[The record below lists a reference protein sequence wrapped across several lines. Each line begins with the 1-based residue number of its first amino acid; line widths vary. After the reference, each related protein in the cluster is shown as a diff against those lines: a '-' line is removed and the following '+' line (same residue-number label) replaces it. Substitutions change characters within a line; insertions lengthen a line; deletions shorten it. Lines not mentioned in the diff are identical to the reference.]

1 MSKSSTTMVAQ
12 SSVRRSQRSQPG
24 ASEASQGRAFRE
36 TLESIAIA
44 VVLAFLFRAF
54 VAEAFVIPTG
64 SMAPTLQG
72 RHMDVFCDQCDY
84 QYRSGASIENDGG
97 GEVVATSCPMCGYT
111 MRLDKVQNPNHRSFS
126 GDRILVSK
134 FAYEIGSPQ
143 RWDVLVF
150 KYPGNAKQNYI
161 KRLVG
166 LPEETLRIRHGNI
179 YVRPEED
186 ADLGEGGFRV
196 ARKPPRKIQA
206 MLQQI
211 HDTDHLA
218 EELVR
223 AGWPSRWQDW
233 ANPESPTWE
242 VDSGGS
248 WFETCGTHEGTA
260 WLRYRHVVARDGDW
274 DDLQRGRIPRTLRD
288 SSPLGELIS
297 DYYAYNDGVERSN
310 MPGRPLVPRRSW
322 GLHWVGDLSV
332 EALVQVQ
339 GSDGHVLL
347 DLVQGGVHYTCRI
360 DVATGEAELA
370 IDAGRRPFECDRG
383 ERVVH
388 PRAPT
393 RVRGPGHYRLQFA
406 NVDDQLVLWVNR
418 RLVTFDGPTTYRSEG
433 DVVPRWSPEDAGDLE
448 PAGIGSQG
456 AALSISR
463 LKMYRDVY
471 YISSTHETS
480 ETDYAERFGDREIL
494 EVFRSPASW
503 EETRIFA
510 SRRPHAEF
518 DLGPDAYF
526 PIGDNSPQSR
536 DARLW
541 SHPQHFAAGVGPP
554 PSVRR
559 DLLTGKAL
567 LIYWPHPWNHPI
579 PFFPN
584 FRGMGLIR

>member
-1 MSKSSTTMVAQ
+1 MSKSSTIMVAK
-12 SSVRRSQRSQPG
+12 SSRKKSERSQPV
-24 ASEASQGRAFRE
+24 ASETPQGRAFRE
-36 TLESIAIA
+36 TLESIVIA

-72 RHMDVFCDQCDY
+72 RHMDVFCEKCDY
-84 QYRSGASIENDGG
+84 QYRSGASVENDGG

-166 LPEETLRIRHGNI
+166 LPDETVRIRHGNLFF
-179 YVRPEED
+179 RPEDE
-186 ADLGEGGFRV
+186 ADLGEAGFRA
-196 ARKPPRKIQA
+196 ARKPPRKLQA
-206 MLQQI
+206 MLQKI
-211 HDTDHLA
+211 HDTEHLA
-218 EELVR
+218 AELIA

-233 ANPESPTWE
+233 ANPEAPTWE

-248 WFETCGTHEGTA
+248 RFETCGTHGGTA

-274 DDLQRGRIPRTLRD
+274 DDIQRGRRPRTVRG
-288 SSPLGELIS
+288 SGPVGELIS

-322 GLHWVGDLSV
+322 GLHWVSDLSV
-332 EALVQVQ
+332 EAEVEVK
-339 GSDGHVLL
+339 GNNGHLLL
-347 DLVQGGVHYTCRI
+347 DLVRGGVHYTCRI

-370 IDAGRRPFECDRG
+370 IDGGRRQFECDQGHRLP
-383 ERVVH
+383 H
-388 PRAPT
+388 PRATT
-393 RVRGPGHYRLQFA
+393 RVRGPGRYRLQLA
-406 NVDDQLVLWVNR
+406 NVDEHLVLWVNG
-418 RLVTFDGPTTYRSEG
+418 RLVGFDGPTSYRSEG
-433 DVVPRWSPEDAGDLE
+433 DVLPYWSPADPGDFE

-456 AALSISR
+456 VPLSVSR
-463 LKMYRDVY
+463 LRMYRDVY
-471 YISSTHETS
+471 YISNTHETN
-480 ETDYAERFGDREIL
+480 ETDYLERFGEREIL
-494 EVFRSPASW
+494 EIFRSPESW
-503 EETRIFA
+503 AETELFV
-510 SRRPHAEF
+510 SRRPYAEF
-518 DLGPDAYF
+518 VLGTDQYF

-541 SHPQHFAAGVGPP
+541 SQPERFAAGHGPP

-559 DLLTGKAL
+559 ELLTGKAL

-584 FRGMGLIR
+584 FQRMGLIR